1 MSDVTSE
8 SSDQLISTVALE
20 TIVENL
26 RHHKHRGST
35 KANYYT
41 VWRQFNQFFVKLDK
55 KPKTWENR
63 VTLFVG
69 YLINDNKK
77 SSTIKCYVSAI
88 KAVLQYVKVDLKLD
102 VALLSSLT
110 KACQLTND
118 TVRTRLPIRYD
129 LLVMLI

>member
-26 RHHKHRGST
+26 RYHKHRGST
-35 KANYYT
+35 KVNYYT
-41 VWRQFNQFFVKLDK
+41 VWLQFNQFFVKLDK

-110 KACQLTND
+110 KACQLSND

-129 LLVMLI
+129 LLVM